1 MRAEKTIQQPLSHSD
16 LVRQRRQERSSKRIT
31 QTREAVSRASRQP
44 AVVVRAD
51 MRSAARPIHQTSRSR
66 VKRQYYYS
74 LGASGAELRLP
85 ALPMISM
92 GWKGISAILAVFSAL
107 ITFALAFSPQF
118 QVSDIKVE
126 GISRLTAGDIEA
138 VLGVRGMQVVAFDT
152 QTARADLQRAFP
164 ELDNIKI
171 HVGLPAKITIKV
183 TELQPAVAWSTG
195 DTTYWVAANGVILP
209 PRGEP
214 GELLTI
220 GSDSPPPLLPL
231 ADPEDQLAISNPVQ
245 SATGV
250 APIAAAPVDIWGRQI
265 DPNTLKR
272 MIDLQSMIPADSKL
286 VYSSLNGLGWE
297 EPSGLDVYIGHDLTD
312 FDLKVSMYQ
321 SIMASLQQQGV
332 QPRDMISVE
341 FINAPFFR

>member
-1 MRAEKTIQQPLSHSD
+1 MRAEKTIQQPLSRSD
-16 LVRQRRQERSSKRIT
+16 LVRQRRQDRSSKRIT
-31 QTREAVSRASRQP
+31 QTRDAVNRAARTP
-44 AVVVRAD
+44 AVVVRGD
-51 MRSAARPIHQTSRSR
+51 TLSAARSIHQSSRSR

-85 ALPMISM
+85 ALPMINL
-92 GWKGISAILAVFSAL
+92 GWKGISAIIAVFAAL
-107 ITFALAFSPQF
+107 AIFALAFSPQF

-126 GISRLTAGDIEA
+126 GISRLTVGDIEA
-138 VLGVRGMQVVAFDT
+138 VLGARGMQVVAFDT
-152 QTARADLQRAFP
+152 QTARTNLERAFP
-164 ELDNIKI
+164 ELSSIKI

-195 DTTYWVAANGVILP
+195 DTTYWIAANGVILP

-220 GSDSPPPLLPL
+220 GSDGPPPLLAL
-231 ADPEDQLAISNPVQ
+231 TETEGQVAAASESQA
-245 SATGV
+245 ATGT
-250 APIAAAPVDIWGRQI
+250 APTDVWGRQI

-272 MIDLQSMIPADSKL
+272 MIDLQSMIPAESKL

-297 EPSGLDVYIGHDLTD
+297 EPSGLDVYIGHDLSD

-321 SIMASLQQQGV
+321 SIMANLQQQGL
-332 QPRDMISVE
+332 QPHDMISVE